1 VECSIQSKLSVPA
14 RFPAHTTFAP
24 SSAHRH
30 LLIELV
36 IEVGKSKLYN
46 CVANGEAPI
55 SRLTVLTA
63 GLRPDTK
70 ERRRQRRAT
79 LKNHLR
85 RMIGSAEILV
95 DGRDYAGEERENSL
109 RQCLDAY
116 KGTQRN
122 QRYAQGVLN
131 QILTVFTVEQ
141 VLNKESEFPKSR
153 LHSGNLPASR
163 AVSGPWQGRTAFTRV
178 LPM

>member
-1 VECSIQSKLSVPA
+1 MQA
-14 RFPAHTTFAP
+14 GTPAHTTFAP
-24 SSAHRH
+24 SSAHRLLQIE
-30 LLIELV
+30 LLIES
-36 IEVGKSKLYN
+36 GRSRLYN
-46 CVANGEAPI
+46 WVASGEAPI
-55 SRLTVLTA
+55 PRPTA
-63 GLRPDTK
+63 LNVGQRPDTK
-70 ERRRQRRAT
+70 ERRGQWRAT

-85 RMIGSAEILV
+85 WTIGSTEILV

-109 RQCLDAY
+109 RECLDAY
-116 KGTQRN
+116 KSTQRN
-122 QRYAQGVLN
+122 QRDAQGVLN

-141 VLNKESEFPKSR
+141 VLNEESEFPKSR